1 MKNIAKNFILSVI
14 SLTAVFGTSAF
25 AADLSGW
32 AEAEYQSAS
41 EAGLVSHAIVSHNLT
56 EDITREEFCEL
67 AMNLYKKL
75 APEALNEY
83 KKETEK
89 STAMG
94 SPFVDTNSDVAIWAY
109 NFGVASGTPSGEFA
123 PNRDVTREEMAKM
136 LVSVMCATE
145 LDGFQI
151 ESTKSDSEILN
162 FSDANQISSWA
173 KNSIKLALEYQLIN
187 GINDNELNP
196 LGSVTREQAIATI
209 NRTYNNF
216 KSEFLINDYSVAL
229 PTITLPNDGDEIEDG
244 DFTISWT
251 SIPNA
256 SAYHVIIKDVNANSV
271 VLDDI
276 YNSTSYMITK
286 GTLPGTKEYTLIVG
300 AVLNDGSEVYSM
312 PVDFKY
318 KAKSGSAY
326 AANSAKAQQVIDTAA
341 KYLGVPYLWGG
352 TTPSGFDCSG
362 FVQYVLRENG
372 ISITR
377 TTYTQ
382 WDNDGVYVSRSE
394 LQPGDLVY
402 FGSSSAPH
410 HVGMYVGNG
419 MYIHAPRTG
428 DVVKY
433 SSLDS
438 RSDFCGG
445 KRVIR

>member
-1 MKNIAKNFILSVI
+1 MKNVANKLILSVL
-14 SLTAVFGTSAF
+14 SLTAVFGTSAL

-32 AEAEYQSAS
+32 AEAEYQAAS

-56 EDITREEFCEL
+56 EDITRQEFCEL
-67 AMNLYKKL
+67 AMNLYRKL
-75 APEALNEY
+75 APEELNEY
-83 KKETEK
+83 KREMAK
-89 STAMG
+89 SAAKG
-94 SPFVDTNSDVAIWAY
+94 SPFVDTNSEAAIWAY

-145 LDGFQI
+145 LEGFQI

-162 FSDANQISSWA
+162 FDDAHQISSWA
-173 KNSIKLALEYQLIN
+173 KNSLKLALEYQLIN
-187 GINDNELNP
+187 GVTDSELNP
-196 LGSVTREQAIATI
+196 LGAVTREQAIATV
-209 NRTYNNF
+209 NRTYNSF
-216 KSEFLINDYSVAL
+216 KNQFVVDSYSVAL
-229 PTITLPNDGDEIEDG
+229 PTITLPNNGDEIEDG

-251 SIPNA
+251 PISTA
-256 SAYHVIIKDVNANSV
+256 SKYHVIIKDVSANSV
-271 VLDDI
+271 VLDEI
-276 YNSTSYMITK
+276 YSGTSHTVPK
-286 GTLPGTKEYTLIVG
+286 GTLRGTKEYTLIVG
-300 AVLNDGSEVYSM
+300 GVLSDGSEVYSM

-326 AANSAKAQQVIDTAA
+326 VADNDKIQRVLDTAA

-382 WDNDGVYVSRSE
+382 WDYDGVYVSRSE

-419 MYIHAPRTG
+419 TYIHAPRTG

-445 KRVIR
+445 KRVIK

>member
-1 MKNIAKNFILSVI
+1 MKNVANKLILSVI

-56 EDITREEFCEL
+56 EDITRQEFCEL

-75 APEALNEY
+75 APEELNEY
-83 KKETEK
+83 KKEVAK
-89 STAMG
+89 SSAMG
-94 SPFVDTNSDVAIWAY
+94 SPFTDTSSEVAIWAY

-123 PNRDVTREEMAKM
+123 PDREVTREEMAKM

-145 LDGFQI
+145 LEGFQI

-162 FSDANQISSWA
+162 FDDAYQISSWA

-187 GINDNELNP
+187 GVTDSELNP
-196 LGSVTREQAIATI
+196 LGAVTREQAIATV
-209 NRTYNNF
+209 NRTYNSF
-216 KSEFLINDYSVAL
+216 KNQFVVDNYSVAL
-229 PTITLPNDGDEIEDG
+229 PTIDLPNDGDEIEDG
-244 DFTISWT
+244 DFTIAWT
-251 SIPNA
+251 PISTA
-256 SAYHVIIKDVNANSV
+256 STYHVIIKDVSANSV
-271 VLDDI
+271 VLDEI
-276 YNSTSYMITK
+276 HSGTSHTVPK
-286 GTLPGTKEYTLIVG
+286 GTLRGTREYTLIVG
-300 AVLNDGSEVYSM
+300 GVLSDGSEVYSM

-318 KAKSGSAY
+318 KSKSGSAY
-326 AANSAKAQQVIDTAA
+326 VADNEKVQRVLDTAA

-419 MYIHAPRTG
+419 TYIHAPRTG

>member
-75 APEALNEY
+75 APEELNEY

-276 YNSTSYMITK
+276 
-286 GTLPGTKEYTLIVG
+286 
-300 AVLNDGSEVYSM
+300 
-312 PVDFKY
+312 
-318 KAKSGSAY
+318 
-326 AANSAKAQQVIDTAA
+326 
-341 KYLGVPYLWGG
+341 
-352 TTPSGFDCSG
+352 
-362 FVQYVLRENG
+362 
-372 ISITR
+372 
-377 TTYTQ
+377 
-382 WDNDGVYVSRSE
+382 
-394 LQPGDLVY
+394 
-402 FGSSSAPH
+402 
-410 HVGMYVGNG
+410 
-419 MYIHAPRTG
+419 
-428 DVVKY
+428 
-433 SSLDS
+433 
-438 RSDFCGG
+438 
-445 KRVIR
+445 